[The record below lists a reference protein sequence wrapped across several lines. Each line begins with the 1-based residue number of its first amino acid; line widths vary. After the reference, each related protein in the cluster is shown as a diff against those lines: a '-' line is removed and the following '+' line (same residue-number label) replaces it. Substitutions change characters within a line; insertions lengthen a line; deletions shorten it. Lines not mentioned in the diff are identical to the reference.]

1 MNLLAYVIAGT
12 GGLVGLLIH
21 ILILLLVFALIWWVL
36 TLIPLPPPIA
46 QIVRVIFAVIC
57 VIILIVFL
65 LGIAG
70 CATNPV
76 TGKKELDPQIRNS
89 LIEVARGAVQGL
101 AAGAAKTGT
110 LNWQDAAQGALAQVY
125 SVQSTDAINRAVGYS
140 GLSTGYQAAL
150 STAITTVV
158 STAKN
163 SGLDEKSA
171 ILIGTTALDKALQA
185 SKAP

>member
-70 CATNPV
+70 CTTNPL

-89 LIEVARGAVQGL
+89 VIDVARSAVAGL

-110 LNWQDAAQGALAQVY
+110 LHWQDFAQGALTQVY
-125 SVQSTDAINRAVGYS
+125 AVQSVDAVNKAIGYS
-140 GLSTGYQAAL
+140 GLPTGYQGAL
-150 STAITTVV
+150 STAVV
-158 STAKN
+158 SVIDAAKN
-163 SGLDEKSA
+163 DGFDEKSA
-171 ILIGTTALDKALQA
+171 IQIGATALDNALQA